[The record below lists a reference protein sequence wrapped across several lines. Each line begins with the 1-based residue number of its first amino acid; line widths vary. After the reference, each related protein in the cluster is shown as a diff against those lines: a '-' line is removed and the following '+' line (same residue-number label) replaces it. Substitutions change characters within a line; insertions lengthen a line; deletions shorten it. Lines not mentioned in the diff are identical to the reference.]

1 MTLRLSDLPFVAARE
16 QLNGDPYG
24 SGVAVGKAIHERYP
38 RLVPEQVAEIIGVRV
53 CEYSRHGRTIT
64 RVWRSGGG
72 SLFYSRAGRR
82 FLIEYESGLVGVDKQ
97 RVVALSLGV
106 SFVALRSDG
115 GVRAGV
121 REERFAQ
128 GFADGMLGQSYYEAR
143 EIDDARIR
151 SAVVRS
157 RVKDVLFGDGEG
169 ASRAGEGG
177 AAGSGRLVTGGP
189 IVGGAVGASSVGSGK
204 SVTLVDCATVK
215 RLASRPAM
223 VLSLNGHTV
232 EVYNPDGVPL
242 STIVD
247 GNGVFLVNE
256 DTGERVRVPESAS
269 HVFFVDGDVW
279 YHYPAYGEPDLVF
292 DSRWAARA
300 RLSTR
305 CYRCGAPVDVDGDL
319 CDACEDKDYQEWAS
333 FGCDW

>member
-1 MTLRLSDLPFVAARE
+1 MTLRLSGLPFVAARE

-38 RLVPEQVAEIIGVRV
+38 HLVPEQVAEIIGVRV

-204 SVTLVDCATVK
+204 SVALVDSAPT
-215 RLASRPAM
+215 RNQFARPDM
-223 VLSLNGHTV
+223 VLSLNGRNV

-247 GNGVFLVNE
+247 GRGVSLVNE
-256 DTGERVRVPESAS
+256 ATGERVCVPKSAS
-269 HVFFVDGDVW
+269 RVFFVDGDVW
-279 YHYPAYGEPDLVF
+279 YQRPDDGDPDLVF
-292 DSRWAARA
+292 DNGWTARM
-300 RLSTR
+300 LSSTV
-305 CYRCGAPVDVDGDL
+305 CYDCGAPVDVDGDR
-319 CDACEDKDYQEWAS
+319 CDACEGLRQLMFLSLLAI
-333 FGCDW
+333 

>member
-1 MTLRLSDLPFVAARE
+1 MTARLSDLLREVVRE
-16 QLNGDPYG
+16 QFNGDPYG
-24 SGVAVGKAIHERYP
+24 SGVEVGKAIHERYP
-38 RLVPEQVAEIIGVRV
+38 HLVPEQVAEVIGVRV
-53 CEYSRHGRTIT
+53 CEYSRQGRTIP

-106 SFVALRSDG
+106 SFVALHSDG

-157 RVKDVLFGDGEG
+157 RVRDVLFGDGEG

-177 AAGSGRLVTGGP
+177 AADGGVSSDGLNILVAGSC
-189 IVGGAVGASSVGSGK
+189 GSGK
-204 SVTLVDCATVK
+204 SVALHDDVF
-215 RLASRPAM
+215 RLAARPDS

-232 EVYNPDGVPL
+232 EVYNHSGVPL
-242 STIVD
+242 STVID
-247 GNGVFLVNE
+247 GRGVFLVNE
-256 DTGERVRVPESAS
+256 RTGERVRVPTHAS

-279 YHYPAYGEPDLVF
+279 FHYPNWGEPDLVF
-292 DSRWAARA
+292 DDGWVERNRFPKC
-300 RLSTR
+300 R
-305 CYRCGAPVDVDGDL
+305 CCGAPVDIDGEA
-319 CDACEDKDYQEWAS
+319 CDACENDEWL
-333 FGCDW
+333 DW

>member
-1 MTLRLSDLPFVAARE
+1 MTVRLSDRPRVATRE

-24 SGVAVGKAIHERYP
+24 SGVEVGKAIHERYP
-38 RLVPEQVAEIIGVRV
+38 HLVPEQVAEIIGVRV
-53 CEYSRHGRTIT
+53 CEYSRHGRTIP

-106 SFVALRSDG
+106 SFVSLHTDC

-128 GFADGMLGQSYYEAR
+128 GFAEGMLGQSYYEAR

-157 RVKDVLFGDGEG
+157 RVKGVLFGDGEG
-169 ASRAGEGG
+169 ASRADDGG
-177 AAGSGRLVTGGP
+177 ADGALSDGLNILVAGSC
-189 IVGGAVGASSVGSGK
+189 GSGK
-204 SVTLVDCATVK
+204 SVALHDDVS
-215 RLASRPAM
+215 RLAVRPDSVM
-223 VLSLNGHTV
+223 SLNGHTV

-242 STIVD
+242 STVID
-247 GNGVFLVNE
+247 GRRVSIVNE
-256 DTGERVRVPESAS
+256 STGERVRVPTRAS
-269 HVFFVDGDVW
+269 HVFFVGGVVLF
-279 YHYPAYGEPDLVF
+279 HYPNWGEPDLVF
-292 DSRWAARA
+292 DDGWLKRNWFPACS
-300 RLSTR
+300 
-305 CYRCGAPVDVDGDL
+305 CCGTPVDVDGDA
-319 CDACEDKDYQEWAS
+319 CDACENDEWL
-333 FGCDW
+333 DW

>member
-1 MTLRLSDLPFVAARE
+1 MTVSLSDRPRVATRE

-24 SGVAVGKAIHERYP
+24 SGVEVGKAIHERYP
-38 RLVPEQVAEIIGVRV
+38 HLVPEQVAEIIGVRV
-53 CEYSRHGRTIT
+53 CEYSRHGRTIP

-106 SFVALRSDG
+106 SFVALHSDG

-157 RVKDVLFGDGEG
+157 RVKGVLFGDGEG
-169 ASRAGEGG
+169 ASRADDGG
-177 AAGSGRLVTGGP
+177 ADGALSDGLNILVAGSC
-189 IVGGAVGASSVGSGK
+189 GSGK
-204 SVTLVDCATVK
+204 SVALHDDVS
-215 RLASRPAM
+215 RLAVRPDSVM
-223 VLSLNGHTV
+223 SLNGHTV

-242 STIVD
+242 STVID
-247 GNGVFLVNE
+247 GRRVSIVNE
-256 DTGERVRVPESAS
+256 STGERVRVPTRAS
-269 HVFFVDGDVW
+269 HVFFVGGVVLF
-279 YHYPAYGEPDLVF
+279 HYPNWGEPDLVF
-292 DSRWAARA
+292 DDGWLKRNWFPACS
-300 RLSTR
+300 
-305 CYRCGAPVDVDGDL
+305 CCGTPVDVDGDA
-319 CDACEDKDYQEWAS
+319 CDACENDEWL
-333 FGCDW
+333 DW

>member
-1 MTLRLSDLPFVAARE
+1 MTVRLSDRPRVATRE

-24 SGVAVGKAIHERYP
+24 SGVEVGKAIHERYP
-38 RLVPEQVAEIIGVRV
+38 HLVPEQVAEIIGVRV
-53 CEYSRHGRTIT
+53 CEYSRHGRTIP

-106 SFVALRSDG
+106 SFVALHSDG

-157 RVKDVLFGDGEG
+157 RVKGVLFGDGEG
-169 ASRAGEGG
+169 ASRADDG
-177 AAGSGRLVTGGP
+177 ALSDGLNILVAGSC
-189 IVGGAVGASSVGSGK
+189 GSGK
-204 SVTLVDCATVK
+204 SVALHDDVS
-215 RLASRPAM
+215 RLAVRPDSVM
-223 VLSLNGHTV
+223 SLNGHTV

-242 STIVD
+242 STVID
-247 GNGVFLVNE
+247 GRRVSIVNE
-256 DTGERVRVPESAS
+256 STGERVRVPTRAS
-269 HVFFVDGDVW
+269 HVFFVGGVVLF
-279 YHYPAYGEPDLVF
+279 HYPNWGEPDLVF
-292 DSRWAARA
+292 DDGWLKRNWFPACS
-300 RLSTR
+300 
-305 CYRCGAPVDVDGDL
+305 CCGTPVDVDGDA
-319 CDACEDKDYQEWAS
+319 CDACENDEWL
-333 FGCDW
+333 DW